1 MNASEV
7 IKHELPRLASE
18 LEAKGY
24 LIKTFERSGQINVY
38 LSGQVFIYYVT
49 TGRIVMH
56 KERGFSAFLK
66 LLEEAK

>member
-1 MNASEV
+1 MKASEI
-7 IKHELPRLASE
+7 IKHELPRLAVE

>member
-7 IKHELPRLASE
+7 IKHELPRLAAE

-24 LIKTFERSGQINVY
+24 LIKTFERSGQTNVY

>member
-7 IKHELPRLASE
+7 IKHELPRLAAE

-24 LIKTFERSGQINVY
+24 LIKTFERFGQINVY

>member
-7 IKHELPRLASE
+7 IKHELPRLAAE

-49 TGRIVMH
+49 TGQIVMH

>member
-7 IKHELPRLASE
+7 IKHELPRLAAE

-38 LSGQVFIYYVT
+38 LSGQVVIYYVT

-66 LLEEAK
+66 LLEETK